1 MELKFNLICE
11 QILEK
16 LLCEG
21 IDRSFLRT
29 KNAEAAVYKKEL
41 KSPQAKQRFK
51 TLSKDL
57 IIHILNGNY
66 KNILSK
72 YLPRLVP
79 FSNKTSDR
87 DFKIKLDE
95 ELASTTMTAETYKS
109 LLKDIDDIIYELSRS
124 NNNELGYLLLLRT
137 SYLLSYNY

>member
-1 MELKFNLICE
+1 MKLEFNYLCE
-11 QILEK
+11 QILDT
-16 LLCEG
+16 LLYEG
-21 IDRSFLRT
+21 IDAAFLRS
-29 KNAEAAVYKKEL
+29 KNAEAAAYKKEP
-41 KSPQAKQRFK
+41 KSPQAKQKFK

-66 KNILSK
+66 KNILNK
-72 YLPRLVP
+72 YLPSLVP

-109 LLKDIDDIIYELSRS
+109 LLKDIDDIIYELSRR
-124 NNNELGYLLLLRT
+124 NNNELEYLLLLRT
-137 SYLLSYNY
+137 NYLLSY